1 MANSSVLNTS
11 RQIFPVLSLLAGLI
25 GSTVT
30 AAGEGPGLQTIPPGY
45 HLVAS
50 ESGVPAEALYSVSL
64 AETSRKLPHGERPW
78 PWTLNVAG
86 KGYRY
91 NTRQEAYDALLSFMR
106 RYPLKRIDVGI
117 AQVNLGWNGAYFSS
131 YYEALEP
138 YTNLRVAARILKSC
152 YDSNPGSWIQAAGC
166 YHHPAGGK
174 PARTYK
180 AIVKRKLATLDLST
194 PVSYSELKLARMTG
208 RNRWTNDR
216 ECKST
221 ILFNLAG
228 MPVRA
233 PAFFAGG
240 LIWRDIPVKPRFP
253 SSLTA
258 SNEFVSH
265 PGAMPRQGQVP
276 FQYRDFMSH
285 IHLPSVCEK
294 TDNTLTPEQE
304 NRVRHLVHEECY
316 SRDRTALIK
325 LIGLM
330 LLLKLAG
337 TLMLGMLLLVL
348 RLF

>member
-1 MANSSVLNTS
+1 
-11 RQIFPVLSLLAGLI
+11 
-25 GSTVT
+25 
-30 AAGEGPGLQTIPPGY
+30 
-45 HLVAS
+45 
-50 ESGVPAEALYSVSL
+50 
-64 AETSRKLPHGERPW
+64 
-78 PWTLNVAG
+78 
-86 KGYRY
+86 
-91 NTRQEAYDALLSFMR
+91 
-106 RYPLKRIDVGI
+106 
-117 AQVNLGWNGAYFSS
+117 
-131 YYEALEP
+131 
-138 YTNLRVAARILKSC
+138 
-152 YDSNPGSWIQAAGC
+152 
-166 YHHPAGGK
+166 
-174 PARTYK
+174 
-180 AIVKRKLATLDLST
+180 
-194 PVSYSELKLARMTG
+194 
-208 RNRWTNDR
+208 
-216 ECKST
+216 
-221 ILFNLAG
+221 

-240 LIWRDIPVKPRFP
+240 LIWRDIPVNPRFP